1 MMKHT
6 GKTLSEERRQ
16 LLWQLWHEGKTL
28 QEIAQRLDT
37 KRPSVFIYLQKRDGI
52 TLGFFGG
59 AFVGFL
65 KIT

>member
-1 MMKHT
+1 MK
-6 GKTLSEERRQ
+6 GRRY
-16 LLWQLWHEGKTL
+16 
-28 QEIAQRLDT
+28 QEIAQRLDA
-37 KRPSVFIYLQKRDGI
+37 KRPSVIIYLQKRDGI